1 MAVSHLRTGFEY
13 CIILNCS
20 SLPHAGPIVQR
31 EEVLRVVRSYELMVI
46 IDATVEDHSVEVK
59 AVEEIIAKVGGEVTK
74 TDVWGKRRFAY
85 EINKQTE
92 GIYVVYEFKGDPS
105 QLAELNRVLGLRPT
119 VLRHLNV
126 AVDE

>member
-1 MAVSHLRTGFEY
+1 MR
-13 CIILNCS
+13 
-20 SLPHAGPIVQR
+20 GPNVQR

-46 IDATVEDHSVEVK
+46 IDPAVEDHSVEVK
-59 AVEEIIAKVGGEVTK
+59 AVEEVIAKVGGEVTK
-74 TDVWGKRRFAY
+74 TDVWGKRRLAY

-92 GIYVVYEFKGDPS
+92 GIYVVIEFKGDPA
-105 QLAELNRVLGLRPT
+105 QLTEMNRVLSLRPL